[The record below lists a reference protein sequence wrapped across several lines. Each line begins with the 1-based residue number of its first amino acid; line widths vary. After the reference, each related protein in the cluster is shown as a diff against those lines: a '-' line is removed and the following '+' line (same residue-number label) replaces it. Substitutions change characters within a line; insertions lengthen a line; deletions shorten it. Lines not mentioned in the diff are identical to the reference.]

1 MTDSTSI
8 MVSTQFPF
16 PMTPGYRCP
25 PVPGASFAPD
35 GHASHCADQEQDRPR
50 GHVIP
55 S

>member
-1 MTDSTSI
+1 MTDFTSI

-25 PVPGASFAPD
+25 PVPGASFARDVHSRFPV
-35 GHASHCADQEQDRPR
+35 DQEQDRPR
-50 GHVIP
+50 GQILP